1 MVAIAIIHR
10 ISDIMIR
17 GFTIRFMTGAFMVT
31 FHSTAVIIPIMDIIL
46 ITATMAITMADTL
59 IIGIIGMDI
68 GLEPTIMK
76 DVMS

>member
-10 ISDIMIR
+10 TLDIMIR

-46 ITATMAITMADTL
+46 ITATMAITMADTP

-68 GLEPTIMK
+68 GMEPTTTK